1 MKKRIISLILV
12 AVMSV
17 LALVGCA
24 YSYADDDMNA
34 YATFDK
40 AAFETALATIVL
52 EEGDFAVA
60 ERDGRV
66 ADAIAKALA
75 AKADKEDHKTE
86 GAPKV
91 NDTVYYCYY
100 VTATIKDVSYIFL
113 TENMKV
119 EEASKMDSV
128 QYGLNFID
136 DDVLAEIEEKLAGFE
151 FTEETTYSQVTTGT
165 VKNGDVVYISYT
177 REYDNTTGTEGEV
190 GKETQTATTHRI
202 VIDENNPFHKALI
215 GKDVAKTLDEIKITD
230 GDATTNGTYTKTKV
244 EWIEK
249 GAEAFTVVDVTY
261 DAATNK
267 PSTLYTTTKNQDLKG
282 VELTYHVYPAYFVE
296 TPAYTAQTVINEIYG
311 SNISLSTAATILF
324 GTDYTE
330 GEEDEIKTL
339 LEKYKFTKDGEE
351 ISLEDFVTAL
361 KNAQTK
367 LTEADKA
374 LETAKTDYDK
384 ALTALKTAKTALD
397 KAKKDL
403 DEAQAAYD
411 ANATDD
417 NKTALDK
424 AKTAQTT
431 AQGKYDAALKTF
443 KVERTIYDG
452 TAETAKTPV
461 EVAEGE
467 YTEGEGGEKKDAA
480 DAKTER
486 DTLVTELLTTVG
498 EAEDGEGEAS
508 AKGAAKILSGYEYN
522 VTYKNLESTYNAEIK
537 EKLASYVYD
546 AIIENV
552 KVTSYPK
559 KAVKEAYDYLIENY
573 EYCFYENKTVT
584 GSSVSSTSDSNYKK
598 YNGSFETFLVQ
609 YAVPTDLK
617 VEVKNIDEAYAA
629 IEKEAQR
636 HVAEIVAIYIASEK
650 YGMVA
655 SDDEY
660 EDYLE
665 ADNMEYYVD
674 AYGDNTV
681 RSAFQFDKLLDF
693 ILESE
698 EKEEGKATL
707 VEYTNSLIGDIQFV
721 EELPEEDEDDAPVTE

>member
-17 LALVGCA
+17 LALAGCA
-24 YSYADDDMNA
+24 YSYADDDMSA

-40 AAFETALATIVL
+40 EAFETALATIVL

-60 ERDGRV
+60 EREGRV

-75 AKADKEDHKTE
+75 AKADTTDHKTE
-86 GAPKV
+86 GTPKV

-100 VTATIKDVSYIFL
+100 VTATIKDVEYIFL

-119 EEASKMDSV
+119 EEASKMDNV

-136 DDVLAEIEEKLAGFE
+136 DDVLAAIEEKLEGFE
-151 FTEETTYSQVTTGT
+151 FTEESTYSQVTTGT

-177 REYDNTTGTEGEV
+177 REYDKTTGTEGEV

-215 GKDVAKTLDEIKITD
+215 GKDVAKTLDEINITD
-230 GDATTNGTYTKTKV
+230 GDASTNGKYTKTKV

-249 GAEAFTVVDVTY
+249 GAEAFTVVDATY
-261 DAATNK
+261 DVATNK

-282 VELTYHVYPAYFVE
+282 VELTYHVYPAYYVE
-296 TPAYTAQTVINEIYG
+296 TPAYTAETVINEIYG
-311 SNISLSTAATILF
+311 KNLTLATAATILF
-324 GTDYTE
+324 GADYTE
-330 GEEDEIKTL
+330 GEEAEVEAL
-339 LEKYKFTKDGEE
+339 LAKYKFTKDGEE
-351 ISLEDFVTAL
+351 LSLEDFITAL
-361 KNAQTK
+361 TTAQTK
-367 LTEADKA
+367 LTEADEA
-374 LETAKTDYDK
+374 LEKAKEDYDD
-384 ALTALKTAKTALD
+384 ALEALETAKTALD
-397 KAKKDL
+397 KAKTSL

-411 ANATDD
+411 ANATDE

-424 AKTAQTT
+424 ATTAHTT

-452 TAETAKTPV
+452 TAEDAKTPV

-467 YTEGEGGEKKDAA
+467 YTEGEGGEKKDAKE
-480 DAKTER
+480 AKTER
-486 DTLVTELLTTVG
+486 DALVAEFITTVG
-498 EAEDGEGEAS
+498 EAEEGEGEAQ
-508 AKGAAKILSGYEYN
+508 AKGAAKILEGYEYN

-552 KVTSYPK
+552 TVSSYPK
-559 KAVKEAYDYLIENY
+559 KAVKEAYNYLIENY

-584 GSSVSSTSDSNYKK
+584 GSSVSSSSDSNYKK
-598 YNGSFETFLVQ
+598 YNGSFETFLVK

-617 VEVKNIDEAYAA
+617 VEVSNADEAYAA

-636 HVAEIVAIYIASEK
+636 HVAEIIAIYIVAEK

-665 ADNMEYYVD
+665 TDNMEYYVD

-681 RSAFQFDKLLDF
+681 RSAYQFDKLLDF

-698 EKEEGKATL
+698 EKEDGKATL
-707 VEYTNSLIGDIQFV
+707 VEYTNALIGDIQFV
-721 EELPEEDEDDAPVTE
+721 EELPEEEEDETTETE